1 MATLINTLENTNI
14 NDLLRAV
21 NSTKEYL
28 YFNISVFNVGV
39 SIFIQCTDT
48 FKQPSARSWNGYD
61 FIIENDSTTNYYI
74 LESLKAILNDMTIV
88 KTDRQIERIK
98 LILNK

>member
-28 YFNISVFNVGV
+28 YFNISVFNSGV
-39 SIFIQCTDT
+39 SIFIQCTDK

-61 FIIENDSTTNYYI
+61 FIIENDTTTNYYI

>member
-1 MATLINTLENTNI
+1 MATLINTLENANV

-28 YFNISVFNVGV
+28 YFNISVFNVGAA
-39 SIFIQCTDT
+39 IFIQCTDT
-48 FKQPSARSWNGYD
+48 FKQPSARTWNGYD

-74 LESLKAILNDMTIV
+74 LGALKTILNDMTIA
-88 KTDRQIERIK
+88 KTDRQIQRIK
-98 LILNK
+98 LILKK